1 MTSLSSLSRTRVLV
15 ASALAALTLSA
26 APLAAQATG
35 AKPPAKTGMEGMDHN
50 AHMKAG
56 AKEAEPS
63 TGWKE
68 LDAYHMLMMAT
79 WHPAKQNGDMA
90 PLKAKAKEMVASAK
104 LLAASTPP
112 KACAT
117 PKLKEAATNLAPQT
131 QDVADMVAKGADNNA
146 LKDALKVLHDKFD
159 VLEEGCSPMKHD
171 MKH

>member
-1 MTSLSSLSRTRVLV
+1 MTFRSRASRTRLTI
-15 ASALAALTLSA
+15 ASAMAALTFSA

-35 AKPPAKTGMEGMDHN
+35 AKPPAKSGMEGMDHA

-56 AKEAEPS
+56 AKAAEPS

-79 WHPAKQNGDMA
+79 WHPAKENGDMA
-90 PLKAKAKEMVASAK
+90 PLKAKAKDMVAAATV
-104 LLAASTPP
+104 LASSTPP
-112 KACAT
+112 KSCAT
-117 PKLKEAATNLAPQT
+117 PALKDAATNLVPQT
-131 QDVADMVAKGADNNA
+131 QGVADMVAKNADNNA

-159 VLEEGCSPMKHD
+159 VLEEGCSPMKHE